1 VAVDEPDEPLRIG
14 VLGASRIA
22 ETSIVA
28 PAKLCGHRLVAV
40 AARDP
45 ERARAFADRHGI
57 ERVLDSYDAVI
68 ADPEV
73 EVVYNPLPNGL
84 HAPWNLTALGAGKHV
99 LTEKPSAANARDAAT
114 VETAVGRSDGSFME
128 GFHYLFHPLFQRVL
142 DMVGSGAIGELES
155 VTAPMRMHAP
165 AEVDPRWDLAL
176 AGGAVMDLGC
186 YSLHVVRVLGQ
197 FAGGEPH
204 LVWAEAGERA
214 GHPGV
219 DEWLTAELVYPS
231 GAQAVAGC
239 HMASPEWD
247 FSLTVTGTNGTI
259 HAPNFVQPHLDDRLV
274 VTDAFGTRTERLGT
288 RSSYTFQLEAFAA
301 HVREG
306 AALPLDA
313 RDATVHMELIDATY
327 AAAGLGPR
335 PSPVSG

>member
-1 VAVDEPDEPLRIG
+1 VTADDHAEPLRIG

-22 ETSIVA
+22 ETSIVS

-45 ERARAFADRHGI
+45 ERARVFADQHGI
-57 ERVLDSYDAVI
+57 ERVLAHYDDVI

-84 HAPWNLTALGAGKHV
+84 HAPWNLCTLDAGKHV

-114 VETAVGRSDGSFME
+114 VEGAVERSEGSFME

-142 DMVGSGAIGELES
+142 DLVGSGAIGEMES
-155 VTAPMRMHAP
+155 VDAPMRMEAP
-165 AEVDPRWDLAL
+165 GEGDPRWDLAL

-186 YSLHVVRVLGQ
+186 YSLHAARVLGQ

-204 LVWAEAGERA
+204 VVWAEAGERD

-231 GAQAVAGC
+231 GAHAVAGC
-239 HMASPEWD
+239 HMDSPEWD
-247 FSLTVTGTNGTI
+247 FSLTVVGTNGTI

-306 AALPLDA
+306 TELPIDA

-327 AAAGLGPR
+327 AAAGLDPR
-335 PSPVSG
+335 PSPVTG